1 MEVGMLATSFFLIIW
16 LMGFLLIFSGLEKSQ
31 QLENGVLT
39 VDREKRLALGV
50 GLAAYIGISVVLGFI
65 YIISS

>member
-1 MEVGMLATSFFLIIW
+1 MLTTSLFLIVW

-31 QLENGVLT
+31 QLQNGVLT
-39 VDREKRLALGV
+39 IDREKRFALGV
-50 GLAAYIGISVVLGFI
+50 GLAAYIGISVVLGLI